1 MKEVH
6 QGGLSSEAEKAKELA
21 WLREHLAAF
30 WVTAYEGYREQ
41 GKGAVVIDT
50 TTEPLGED
58 TPFYYVPQA
67 RFEAQKDEVSHGLA
81 KLISEYGP
89 ESQFV
94 AVFIRP
100 GDDELEF
107 GMFQIRV
114 GEKLVEAIN
123 AFDSLEA
130 RSNGSDLTATPVDY
144 SNQG

>member
-1 MKEVH
+1 MKEVY
-6 QGGLSSEAEKAKELA
+6 QDGLSSEAEKTRELA

-30 WVTAYEGYREQ
+30 WVTAYEGHREQ
-41 GKGAVVIDT
+41 GRGAVVIDT

-67 RFEAQKDEVSHGLA
+67 RFEAQEDEVSLGLA

-89 ESQFV
+89 ENQFA

-100 GDDELEF
+100 RDDELEF

-114 GEKLVEAIN
+114 GERLVEAVN
-123 AFDSLEA
+123 AFDELGS
-130 RSNGSDLTATPVDY
+130 RPNGVSIEH
-144 SNQG
+144 Q

>member
-1 MKEVH
+1 MKELY
-6 QGGLSSEAEKAKELA
+6 QNGLSSEAEKTKELA
-21 WLREHLAAF
+21 WLKKHLSAF

-41 GKGAVVIDT
+41 GRGAVVIDT

-58 TPFYYVPQA
+58 TPFYYAPQA
-67 RFEAQKDEVSHGLA
+67 RFEAQEDEVSLGLA

-100 GDDELEF
+100 RDDELEF

-114 GEKLVEAIN
+114 GERLVEAIN
-123 AFDSLEA
+123 TFDEPESRPNRVSIE
-130 RSNGSDLTATPVDY
+130 Y
-144 SNQG
+144 Q